1 MNTDRIALFLAM
13 AASAICASGAAAQP
27 AVRPAAAAITWDA
40 IQPIVTPLTYRDM
53 IIAKCRMKEASPLKP
68 FMAELKTAG
77 ASRKLIAR
85 AKAETARLRKLESRT
100 PAEYV
105 CTAELFDSTEKNAAD
120 AQKAWAD
127 LKTRKP

>member
-1 MNTDRIALFLAM
+1 MSARHLAGYLLAIAWGLSPVG
-13 AASAICASGAAAQP
+13 AASAKS
-27 AVRPAAAAITWDA
+27 PAALTWEA

-68 FMAELKTAG
+68 FMSQLKAAG
-77 ASRKLIAR
+77 ASRNLIAQ
-85 AKAETARLRKLESRT
+85 AKAETARLRKLERKT
-100 PAEYV
+100 PAEYI
-105 CTAELFDSTEKNAAD
+105 CTAELFDSTEKNATD